1 MNTTEPTGAAEAPV
15 LVGIAGGSGSGKSS
29 LARALRTALGASQ
42 VACLSHDAYYRD
54 RAALPAAARAGLDYD
69 VPEAFD
75 QDLFLAHLTA
85 LRAGVAIRPPHYS
98 FETHCRVGDGEPV
111 EPRPVVLVDGILLLW
126 DPAVRAALDLSIFLD
141 APERVRLQRR
151 VSRDISERGRT
162 TASVLAQ
169 FDATVRRAHAAYVEP
184 TRALAN
190 LVLGNVGRLE
200 PLAEIASALILDR
213 LARRAARTRVGAA

>member
-1 MNTTEPTGAAEAPV
+1 MTPTATAVETARPMI
-15 LVGIAGGSGSGKSS
+15 VGIAGGSGSGKTS
-29 LARALRTALGASQ
+29 LVRALAANLGDTQ
-42 VACLSHDAYYRD
+42 VSLLSHDAYYRD
-54 RAALPAAARAGLDYD
+54 RSAVPMTVRATLDYD

-75 QDLFLAHLTA
+75 QDLFLAHLAA

>member
-1 MNTTEPTGAAEAPV
+1 MSTHEASGLTETPV

-29 LARALRTALGASQ
+29 LARALRTALGPSQ

-54 RAALPAAARAGLDYD
+54 RGALPAAVRAGVDYD

-75 QDLFLAHLTA
+75 QDLFLAHLAA
-85 LRAGVAIRPPHYS
+85 LRAGVTIRPPQYS
-98 FETHCRVGDGEPV
+98 FETHCRIGDGEPV
-111 EPRPVVLVDGILLLW
+111 EPRAVVLVDGILLLW

-141 APERVRLQRR
+141 VPERLRLQRR

-162 TASVLAQ
+162 TAGVLAQ
-169 FDATVRRAHAAYVEP
+169 FDATVRPAHAAYVEP
-184 TRALAN
+184 TRALAD
-190 LVLGNVGRLE
+190 LVLGNLGRLE

-213 LARRAARTRVGAA
+213 LARRARTRVGAV